1 MGSET
6 KRILI
11 NAKEKALLHV
21 AKARL
26 GLEDEEY
33 RAILRRCG
41 GVETS
46 LDLDRV
52 GFDRVM
58 WEFERMGFMRGH
70 TSARKSGM
78 HRPPAPEKAPILSK
92 IGAQLADM
100 RLPWAYADSIA
111 KQMFKVPLVRWCQP
125 EQLSK
130 IVAALAYRQKKT
142 GGAA

>member
-1 MGSET
+1 MSP
-6 KRILI
+6 KVLI
-11 NAKEKALLHV
+11 SQKQKAVLHV

-33 RAILRRCG
+33 RAILRRCA

-46 LDLDRV
+46 LGLDEA
-52 GFDRVM
+52 GFERVM
-58 WEFERMGFMRGH
+58 REMERLGFIRGH
-70 TSARKSGM
+70 RSERKSGM
-78 HRPPAPEKAPILSK
+78 HRPPAPERAPLLSK

-100 RLPWAYADSIA
+100 RLPWAYADAIA
-111 KQMFKVPLVRWCQP
+111 KRMFGVPLVRWCQP

-142 GGAA
+142 GGGAA